1 MIREDVKYFSNHS
14 STVFDD
20 PARYILTLEY
30 VLLFLLLLLPCD
42 SSCAR
47 SIEERKC
54 LRSLAQDTESRFY
67 RFLSPFSRTS
77 RVEQCYYNGVKRDGQ
92 QQRVTGSSSA
102 IPPFELLELYDL
114 GGCTDTR
121 DKLAL
126 KGKLNRVLSPSHI
139 ITRQYFQTLRV
150 IVKLNFFSFNLI
162 ENIPRNISS
171 NSMDTKKSPNPPTE
185 KKKRKKILFLIEEE
199 REEEKDK
206 ALDLIASRIHRGFS
220 KLSFPAG

>member
-1 MIREDVKYFSNHS
+1 MILLVTFLPSN
-14 STVFDD
+14 TFFFFFFFFFRV
-20 PARYILTLEY
+20 ILR
-30 VLLFLLLLLPCD
+30 VHV
-42 SSCAR
+42 